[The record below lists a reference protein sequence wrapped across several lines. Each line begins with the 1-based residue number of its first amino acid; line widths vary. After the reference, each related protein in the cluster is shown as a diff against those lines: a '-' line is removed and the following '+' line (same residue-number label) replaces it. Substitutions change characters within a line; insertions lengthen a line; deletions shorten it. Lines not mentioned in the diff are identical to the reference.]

1 MQRIERLFGRG
12 ERARRTARQH
22 PVGLVRS
29 LGRRLFQ
36 LALVIVA
43 ARLIGSQTV
52 ADWLS
57 LEFLATL
64 PIAATAQ
71 AIPGWIGTLLFWVG
85 AILVGLALFDG
96 LRWYQTRFILT
107 DQRLL
112 QQRGVIGLLVVDTPL
127 DRIDEIVLGQ
137 SILGEKLDYG
147 TLLVKAGSADG
158 ALPLD
163 DIESP
168 VAFRREL
175 EARRQAR
182 HGLESHRSEPR
193 RPAAPASASA

>member
-43 ARLIGSQTV
+43 AR
-52 ADWLS
+52 
-57 LEFLATL
+57 
-64 PIAATAQ
+64 
-71 AIPGWIGTLLFWVG
+71 IPGWIGTLLFWVG

-127 DRIDEIVLGQ
+127 DRIDEIVLVQ

-158 ALPLD
+158 ALPPD

-182 HGLESHRSEPR
+182 HGLESHRSEPH

>member
-96 LRWYQTRFILT
+96 VRWYQTRFILT

-127 DRIDEIVLGQ
+127 DRIDEIVRARGETPGAPRSGVTSQRTAPPGRTGLRERLTIASVSRSPCPRNGEVGAQ
-137 SILGEKLDYG
+137 RASIGR
-147 TLLVKAGSADG
+147 
-158 ALPLD
+158 
-163 DIESP
+163 ES
-168 VAFRREL
+168 RR
-175 EARRQAR
+175 
-182 HGLESHRSEPR
+182 
-193 RPAAPASASA
+193 AS